1 MVTKEE
7 WYAIPLKW
15 KTHKNF
21 RYFRY
26 ILDILDIPAHAAPCY
41 PLDIK
46 YKEEIVL
53 ASQEAISS
61 CDS

>member
-7 WYAIPLKW
+7 RYDIPLKW

-26 ILDILDIPAHAAPCY
+26 ILDILDIPAHAAPMLSPWY
-41 PLDIK
+41 Q
-46 YKEEIVL
+46 V
-53 ASQEAISS
+53 
-61 CDS
+61 

>member
-26 ILDILDIPAHAAPCY
+26 ILDILDIPAHAAPSY

-46 YKEEIVL
+46 YKEEIV
-53 ASQEAISS
+53 
-61 CDS
+61 